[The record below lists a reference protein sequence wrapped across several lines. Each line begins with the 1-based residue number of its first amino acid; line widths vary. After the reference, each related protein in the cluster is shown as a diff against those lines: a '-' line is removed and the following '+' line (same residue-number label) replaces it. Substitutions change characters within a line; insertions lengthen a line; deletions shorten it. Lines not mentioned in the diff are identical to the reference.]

1 MSTILERRRPAAVS
15 PSLSISP
22 SSTSSPPSLAAA
34 VPLSNTVVLT
44 GLYSARDFSPASLSL
59 LREVAAEA
67 IADEDGEIVHWGPLP
82 TFGRIVVVCSTV
94 SAALRIRV
102 ALDYTQFNFPET
114 ETSENEQS
122 NDSEPRSLIRVF
134 FGQHTP
140 LEPLLARQ
148 SGGDVPDIHLRL
160 PDQGKL
166 YLISPPPSPPAGW
179 ESTEEEP
186 PNTKVGV
193 PADVLASVLA
203 KLSSVQLQPQQRQ
216 QDLPRLDIS
225 DLADSQDYG
234 LSTATSM
241 DTGSFPHSPSVVIME
256 ADELMPG
263 IVVSDHSDTYEFLP
277 FGRGS
282 LPKTKMPFY

>member
-102 ALDYTQFNFPET
+102 ALDYTH
-114 ETSENEQS
+114 
-122 NDSEPRSLIRVF
+122 EPRSLIRVF